1 MSMEMRVSLL
11 RKEDQKFNQLCQYLE
26 GIPSLV
32 VAFSGGVDST
42 FLVAV
47 ASVVSKRVLA
57 LTVKSPYIATWEISE
72 AKDLTD
78 TLKLEHRILEAEIP
92 DAIKLNPSDRCYL
105 CKREIFSKIKALAEK
120 EHFDYVCDGSNFDD
134 LGDYRPG
141 MRALKELEIKS
152 PLLECEVTK
161 AEIRAWSKALELETW
176 DKPPYACLL
185 TRLPYDTLVEPSA
198 LKQIEASEAFI
209 IGLGIRAIRVR
220 MHGDLARIEVDASEM
235 HKVLNEATIKQ
246 ISQALKGFGFNYVT
260 LDLSGYKMGS
270 FNDALKKE

>member
-1 MSMEMRVSLL
+1 MGMETRVAHL
-11 RKEDQKFNQLCQYLE
+11 RKEDQKFNQFCQYLE
-26 GIPSLV
+26 KMPSLV

-72 AKDLTD
+72 AKDLTE
-78 TLKLEHRILEAEIP
+78 TLGLEHRILEAEIP
-92 DAIKLNPSDRCYL
+92 EAIQFNPSDRCYL
-105 CKREIFSKIKALAEK
+105 CKREIFSKIKTLAEK
-120 EHFDYVCDGSNFDD
+120 EAFDYVCDGSNFDD

-161 AEIRAWSKALELETW
+161 TEIRAWSKALELETW

-185 TRLPYDTLVEPSA
+185 TRLPYDTLVETRE

-209 IGLGIRAIRVR
+209 ISLGIRAIRVR
-220 MHGDLARIEVDASEM
+220 KHDDLARIEVDANEM
-235 HKVLNEATIKQ
+235 HKVLKSETIKQ
-246 ISQALKGFGFNYVT
+246 ISEALKGYGFNYVT
-260 LDLSGYKMGS
+260 LDLSGYRMGS
-270 FNDALKKE
+270 FNDVLKKE